1 MLLKYGVVGVLLMAV
16 QPLWATELKGSP
28 SELSNYLLDQ
38 RKIVTIYG
46 ESEIKAEAD
55 KAIFTLTIK
64 TEDDKYNE
72 ALTKNR
78 EMAKQVEKRLKSS
91 GVRAA
96 DIKVARFSSTPGY
109 GWFKDKP
116 TSYEV
121 NNDMKVTIRNNK
133 QIQALAKIVDD
144 MKKVFLT
151 KTEFEHSQ
159 KEKSKLD
166 VLDKALKQVTQK
178 KSVYERNLG
187 MRLQV
192 VRVMD
197 QRVRAVSPRPQ
208 RLAKRKRVASEA
220 MMDSYPSSAPAP
232 QGFGEMMYSA
242 SVSVEYVVSGRKR

>member
-1 MLLKYGVVGVLLMAV
+1 MLLKYSVIAVLFMAA

-38 RKIVTIYG
+38 RKIVTIHG
-46 ESEIKAEAD
+46 ESQIKAEAD

-64 TEDDKYNE
+64 TEDDQYNK
-72 ALTKNR
+72 ALAKNR
-78 EMAKQVEKRLKSS
+78 ELAKQVQKRLKAS
-91 GVRAA
+91 GVKAA
-96 DIKVARFSSTPGY
+96 DIKVAKFSSTPGY

-121 NNDMKVTIRNNK
+121 NNDMKITIRNDK
-133 QIQALAKIVDD
+133 QIQALAKIVDE
-144 MKKVFLT
+144 MKRVYLV
-151 KTEFEHSQ
+151 KTGFEDSQ

-197 QRVRAVSPRPQ
+197 QHVRAMSPRPQ
-208 RLAKRKRVASEA
+208 RLAKRSRVASDMA
-220 MMDSYPSSAPAP
+220 MESYPASAPVP
-232 QGFGEMMYSA
+232 LGFGEMVYSA
-242 SVSVEYVVSGRKR
+242 SVSVEFIVSKGGR